1 MRFALCLLSVLIL
14 VAGDC
19 FAQSAQQLV
28 PAQFNRRTDSSGAAV
43 GCPEHWLH
51 QCRDK
56 QHIQQLVSAD
66 RQSEQLQPELAD
78 DDGRRVRVCADADF
92 ADERCAGHQANQ
104 GRPEEALLP
113 FCRSPQESRFEHDQ
127 RDGPGADS
135 NGARSVS
142 KHAQRSRHRNR
153 LGSGQG

>member
-1 MRFALCLLSVLIL
+1 MSSERADSRRRRLLCAVGSATGAGSVQP
-14 VAGDC
+14 ADR
-19 FAQSAQQLV
+19 QL
-28 PAQFNRRTDSSGAAV
+28 GAAV